1 MFVNKKILTV
11 LAILIVIVWLIFAAT
26 GVKKEESNKETK
38 PIPTAEPTPIE
49 EPSKT
54 GALYISPSKDEVV
67 EIEGIKKL
75 KENCP
80 IENNEFGLIFD
91 YGTSKFKVKLKQGYK
106 AESFYG
112 WLENNGYGKIGKQYF
127 LIEG

>member
-1 MFVNKKILTV
+1 MSVNKKIVIILVV
-11 LAILIVIVWLIFAAT
+11 LVMIIWLIFAAS

-38 PIPTAEPTPIE
+38 PIPTAEPTPIKE
-49 EPSKT
+49 ASKT
-54 GALYISPSKDEVV
+54 GALYISPSKEEAV
-67 EIEGIKKL
+67 EIDAIKRL
-75 KENCP
+75 KESCP
-80 IENNEFGLIFD
+80 IENSDFGLIFD
-91 YGTSKFKVKLKQGYK
+91 YGTSKFGVKLKQGYQ